1 MEKKSR
7 QRHLIKEDESLARK
21 IRQIREE
28 KELTQKELAE
38 RIGAHYFYIT
48 AIETGK
54 RGVSLR
60 MIYRIAKA
68 LGVKVKDLFDF

>member
-38 RIGAHYFYIT
+38 RIGAHYFYIGT
-48 AIETGK
+48 
-54 RGVSLR
+54 R
-60 MIYRIAKA
+60 
-68 LGVKVKDLFDF
+68 LGN